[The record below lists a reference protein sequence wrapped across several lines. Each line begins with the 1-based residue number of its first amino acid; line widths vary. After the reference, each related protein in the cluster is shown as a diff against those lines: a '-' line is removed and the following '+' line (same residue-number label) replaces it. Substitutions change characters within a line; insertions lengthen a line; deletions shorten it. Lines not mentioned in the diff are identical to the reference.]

1 GFSKP
6 RRTIVEALSKDCR
19 TSLKQQSNT
28 RRRNF
33 EESCVWTHAMA
44 PARNGLG
51 LALGLMVVFFLTT
64 IWIESRAQLPDFKSA
79 SAVKRPNALL
89 EGLVKGAA
97 SNLPLEGASICIKE
111 TGQYAFANQQ

>member
-1 GFSKP
+1 
-6 RRTIVEALSKDCR
+6 
-19 TSLKQQSNT
+19 
-28 RRRNF
+28 
-33 EESCVWTHAMA
+33 ESCVWTHAMA

-89 EGLVKGAA
+89 EGLVKGAV

-111 TGQYAFANQQ
+111 TGQYAFANQQGHFSLQTDQITGTLVIRFEGYETVEVQ